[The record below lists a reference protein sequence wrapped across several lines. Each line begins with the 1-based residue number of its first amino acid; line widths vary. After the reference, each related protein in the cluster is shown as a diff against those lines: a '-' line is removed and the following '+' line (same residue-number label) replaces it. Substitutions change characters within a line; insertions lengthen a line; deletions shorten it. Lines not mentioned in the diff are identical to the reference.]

1 MNAFQVRNALNAMT
15 NGDHSTGRAQ
25 MVEITFKCGSKSI
38 FTLSADTSIA
48 VEVRA
53 HVAKC
58 EACAK
63 KFNALKH
70 AAKKGGAK

>member
-1 MNAFQVRNALNAMT
+1 
-15 NGDHSTGRAQ
+15 